1 MKKNR
6 ILSALLCLSL
16 AAGLVIPGLPAYAE
30 GEGESSSSG
39 MKLSKTAVA
48 NNDGTYTITLEA
60 YATGQKV
67 INQVKK
73 DVPTDIVLVLDQSG
87 SMEWDIGSVNY
98 GPYQDIDYGI
108 FGTEYHTRNRD
119 HYEKRHNGGEGN
131 LYYFDE
137 NTSAYYP
144 VSVSVVKIETPVE
157 LGNLTNSGYWNYSNG
172 NLYEKVGEEYKP
184 VKLERTWVSTG
195 IIRGYWSYT
204 YEFYDGTTI
213 TSDRDGET
221 PPLDDHA
228 PLYTITVDDSQ
239 NVYTYT
245 YVDADDNT
253 QTIGT
258 STGANTV
265 FETTL
270 FQKVTDTNG
279 GGSRLAALQDG
290 VKQFAQ
296 SVATKA
302 AGADGQLGTE
312 DDINHRLALVG
323 FASKSGDGN
332 NTELLS
338 IAGSNSGSVGVAY
351 GSISNQNLK
360 DVLQNMNTTAG
371 QTMVTNAINALAANG
386 ATRVDLGM
394 DMAQRIL
401 TANPVPEGQQRNRV
415 VVVFTDGAPTS
426 SNGFE
431 RSVANEAIS
440 KANAIKSNGATVYS
454 VGIFPGADP
463 TSSGTEPG
471 GDLGQNSSSLPAAGN
486 WFMQNLSSNNGK
498 PQTPS
503 YYLSAADAATLT
515 SIFQQISDNIETGG
529 SSTTL
534 NETAVIKDIISPAFA
549 LPAGATASNITLET
563 YKCTGKSG
571 DAYTW
576 TKNPTAMGAN
586 AAVDGDQVSVTGFNF
601 AENYVGT
608 VTENG
613 NTTYR
618 GNKLVISFT
627 VSPKDGFLGG
637 NNVYTNTS
645 AGVYENANAQNP
657 VLTFDRPQVNVP
669 IKKVTVD
676 AADKDVYLLGKVTAA
691 QLQEGATV
699 KVGNVS
705 LDLSAD
711 NYGLQ
716 TWQNE
721 YVDITVQIKDKDG
734 NEISADLADL
744 TEDKEYTVEVTVKP
758 KTDGTGASGEPNP
771 MIGKSGSDK
780 ANIYVYKPEL
790 TYKDSEVFYGETVP
804 TDFDTNNRTATKWK
818 HNDTEADTSKMGPA
832 PDLAITY
839 TPDSNKIDDNNK
851 IASTEDIQVAATV
864 EIKSTDVTGKSTD
877 VTGNTT
883 FLHTACAEGVTCG
896 WSETTLDGDPAFLLH
911 VKTATLKITKEG
923 ADGNKNEGF
932 IFNVKGPN
940 DLNFR
945 VSVKDNG
952 TVKITGLP
960 LGEYTVTEDEGWS
973 WRYTATGP
981 AQAML
986 TEAKPD
992 GEVII
997 QNAKDK
1003 SYLLDGSD
1011 YAQNN
1016 SALLSA
1022 GN

>member
-6 ILSALLCLSL
+6 ILSTLLCLSL

-30 GEGESSSSG
+30 GEGESSNSG
-39 MKLSKTAVA
+39 MELSKTAVA
-48 NNDGTYTITLEA
+48 NDNGTYTITLEA

-67 INQVKK
+67 INQVNK
-73 DVPTDIVLVLDQSG
+73 DVPTDIILILDQSG
-87 SMEWDIGSVNY
+87 SMAWDIGSVNF
-98 GPYQDIDYGI
+98 GPYQDETDKKGNI
-108 FGTEYHTRNRD
+108 TAYHTRNRD
-119 HYEKRHNGGEGN
+119 YYEKRHNGGEGN
-131 LYYFDE
+131 LYYFNE
-137 NTSAYYP
+137 NTGLYYP
-144 VSVSVVKIETPVE
+144 VSVSLVQTETYKE
-157 LGNLTNSGYWNYSNG
+157 LKSLKNYTESWGRVTDQCYWYYSNG

-184 VKLERTWVSTG
+184 VKLSREW
-195 IIRGYWSYT
+195 IWSWEGSYYRYT
-204 YEFYDGTTI
+204 YEFSDGTTI
-213 TSDRDGET
+213 TSNRDGTT
-221 PPLDDHA
+221 PDLGSHA
-228 PLYTITVDDSQ
+228 PLYTMTIDDSQ

-245 YVDADDNT
+245 YVDDKGNT
-253 QTIGT
+253 KTIGT
-258 STGANTV
+258 STGADV
-265 FETTL
+265 KFGTTL
-270 FQKVTDTNG
+270 FQKVTSTSG
-279 GGSRLAALQDG
+279 GGSRLVALQDG

-302 AGADGQLGTE
+302 AGADAKLGTE

-323 FASKSGDGN
+323 FASGN

-338 IAGSNSGSVGVAY
+338 IAGNNSGSVGVAY
-351 GSISNQNLK
+351 GNISNQNLK

-549 LPAGATASNITLET
+549 LPAGTTPSNITLET
-563 YKCTGKSG
+563 YSYTGENQ
-571 DAYTW
+571 W
-576 TKNPTAMGAN
+576 TKNADAMGATPS
-586 AAVDGDQVSVTGFNF
+586 VDGDQVSVTGFNF

-627 VSPKDGFLGG
+627 VSPKAGFLGG

-645 AGVYENANAQNP
+645 AGVYENANAATP
-657 VLTFDRPQVNVP
+657 VLEFNRPQVNVP

-676 AADKDVYLLGKVTAA
+676 AVDKNVYLPSQVKLDALKN
-691 QLQEGATV
+691 GATV
-699 KVGNVS
+699 TVGDVP
-705 LDLSAD
+705 LDLSKAND
-711 NYGLQ
+711 AEKPYGLEKWQ
-716 TWQNE
+716 TE
-721 YVDITVQIKDKDG
+721 YVDITVEITDKDG
-734 NEISADLADL
+734 KVISADLEDL
-744 TEDKEYTVEVTVKP
+744 TEDKEYTVTVTVKP
-758 KTDGTGASGEPNP
+758 KTNGTGASGDPNP

-780 ANIYVYKPEL
+780 ANINVYKPEL
-790 TYKDSEVFYGETVP
+790 TYKDSEVFYGDNLP
-804 TDFDTNNRTATKWK
+804 TNFDTYNRTATKWK
-818 HNDTEADTSKMGPA
+818 HGETEADTTKMDAA

-839 TPDSNKIDDNNK
+839 TPNANKIDENNK
-851 IASTEDIQVAATV
+851 IASTEDIQVKATV
-864 EIKSTDVTGKSTD
+864 KIKSTDVTGK
-877 VTGNTT
+877 TT

-911 VKTATLKITKEG
+911 VKTATLKITKAGNVG
-923 ADGNKNEGF
+923 ATEGF
-932 IFNVKGPN
+932 IFNVSGPQ
-940 DLNFR
+940 NFR
-945 VSVKDNG
+945 VSVQGNG
-952 TVKITGLP
+952 SVTITGLP
-960 LGEYTVTEDEGWS
+960 LGTYTVTEDEGWS
-973 WRYTATGP
+973 WRYTATGS
-981 AQAML
+981 AKAEL
-986 TEAKPD
+986 TKAKPD
-992 GEVII
+992 GAVTI
-997 QNAKDK
+997 QNEKDNP
-1003 SYLLDGSD
+1003 YLLDGND
-1011 YAQNN
+1011 YKQNN
-1016 SALLSA
+1016 FALLSA